1 MKLYASNSIPL
12 SVGGG
17 VLALL
22 VCCSGCSEGKKTG
35 KDISKKSG
43 GGLKP
48 KTTEDIGEFKPEEGK
63 EVVDSTV
70 KYTNPITAP
79 FEAFDPTKQ
88 KLSEGLITQL
98 VEMFRA
104 TEGRYPKDYDEFK
117 KRVIDENKMRLPT
130 LGVGKRYQ
138 YDVAQHK
145 LIVVMDDAK

>member
-1 MKLYASNSIPL
+1 M
-12 SVGGG
+12 
-17 VLALL
+17 
-22 VCCSGCSEGKKTG
+22 
-35 KDISKKSG
+35 
-43 GGLKP
+43 
-48 KTTEDIGEFKPEEGK
+48 
-63 EVVDSTV
+63 

-88 KLSEGLITQL
+88 KISEGLITQL